1 VDVDNVGFSGT
12 DIKFCEY
19 LTKEV
24 GVTGVPVNAFY
35 KNSLEKKYIRFC
47 FAKKNS
53 VLNKAVEK
61 LSRHFS

>member
-1 VDVDNVGFSGT
+1 MGFSGT
-12 DIKFCEY
+12 DITFCEY
-19 LTKEV
+19 LTKKV

-35 KNSLEKKYIRFC
+35 NKSLKKKYIRFC

-53 VLNKAVEK
+53 VLDEAVEK